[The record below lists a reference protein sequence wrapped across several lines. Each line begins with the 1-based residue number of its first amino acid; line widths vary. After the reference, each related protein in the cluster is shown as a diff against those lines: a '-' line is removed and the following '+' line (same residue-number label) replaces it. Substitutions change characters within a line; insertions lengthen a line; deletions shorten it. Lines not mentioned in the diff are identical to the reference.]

1 MQDRTS
7 RGSSR
12 PHALKLVASRQTAQ
26 GTEFTFL
33 EGQRVLTAHK
43 RANAFCWDADT
54 PDPAIVD
61 ASPGEPTEASKR
73 PTPQAKAV
81 TAGKTTGKRPVQAHK
96 VLRQHARAVEPQSQR
111 ELVRVLVH
119 LQHAYHWPRS
129 KA

>member
-12 PHALKLVASRQTAQ
+12 PYALKLVASRQTAQ

-54 PDPAIVD
+54 PDQAIVD
-61 ASPGEPTEASKR
+61 VSPGESPEASKR
-73 PTPQAKAV
+73 PAPQAKPV
-81 TAGKTTGKRPVQAHK
+81 TAAKAAGKRPVQAHK

>member
-61 ASPGEPTEASKR
+61 VSPGEPTEASKR
-73 PTPQAKAV
+73 PTPQANAV
-81 TAGKTTGKRPVQAHK
+81 TAAKTTGKR
-96 VLRQHARAVEPQSQR
+96 
-111 ELVRVLVH
+111 
-119 LQHAYHWPRS
+119 
-129 KA
+129 

>member
-54 PDPAIVD
+54 LDPAIVD
-61 ASPGEPTEASKR
+61 VSPGEPTEASKR
-73 PTPQAKAV
+73 PTPQATTV
-81 TAGKTTGKRPVQAHK
+81 TARKTTGNRSVQAHK

>member
-43 RANAFCWDADT
+43 RANAFCWEADT

-61 ASPGEPTEASKR
+61 VSPGEPTEASRR
-73 PTPQAKAV
+73 PTQQAKTV
-81 TAGKTTGKRPVQAHK
+81 TAAKPAGKRPVQAHK

>member
-12 PHALKLVASRQTAQ
+12 PLALKLVASRQTAQ

-61 ASPGEPTEASKR
+61 VSPGEPTEASKR
-73 PTPQAKAV
+73 PTPQAKTV
-81 TAGKTTGKRPVQAHK
+81 TAAKTTSKRSVQAHK

>member
-61 ASPGEPTEASKR
+61 VSPGESPEASKR
-73 PTPQAKAV
+73 PAPQAEPVTAAK
-81 TAGKTTGKRPVQAHK
+81 TAGKRSVQAHK